1 MVKRKEIC
9 QELINITPNEI
20 EQLVRRVLGATR
32 GELES
37 HKISALGIAF
47 LLSADKCGLNIEEA
61 IANVLAKV
69 GGNADTTSYGS
80 AVYATKPGDGSA
92 REQAASCQR
101 VLGGSANFAVEYATK
116 RYRSNLINWGMMPFC
131 MAEKLEVGDYVF
143 VPEVLEKLRS
153 GATEFDATIVRG
165 DQLIKVTLSTGELT
179 PAERKIIECGCL
191 MNYYNKGN

>member
-61 IANVLAKV
+61 IANIL
-69 GGNADTTSYGS
+69 NILFT
-80 AVYATKPGDGSA
+80 
-92 REQAASCQR
+92 
-101 VLGGSANFAVEYATK
+101 
-116 RYRSNLINWGMMPFC
+116 
-131 MAEKLEVGDYVF
+131 GDYQNINERF
-143 VPEVLEKLRS
+143 KEIQE
-153 GATEFDATIVRG
+153 EF
-165 DQLIKVTLSTGELT
+165 
-179 PAERKIIECGCL
+179 
-191 MNYYNKGN
+191 